1 MIRDLLAEREAQTRQ
16 WDLDAK
22 RKAARAKSLRL
33 IWWLGIAPFL
43 ALAAVMWHESIY
55 MGAYI
60 RGWTAGHSGQ
70 SLEQG
75 LRNSDN
81 RLPSD
86 QTSTP

>member
-1 MIRDLLAEREAQTRQ
+1 MIRDLLAEREEQSRK
-16 WDLDAK
+16 WELDDK
-22 RKAARAKSLRL
+22 RKADKAKMRRL

-43 ALAAVMWHESIY
+43 ALAAVIWHESVY
-55 MGAYI
+55 MGAFI

-75 LRNSDN
+75 LRA
-81 RLPSD
+81 PSD